1 MKNTNTHTDLHPKNE
16 RTLVII
22 KPDGIQRSLIGDVIS
37 RYERAGLK
45 LVALKMLI
53 PDENSI
59 EKHYTLDPE
68 WKLKTGEKN
77 LKAYRDKGLV
87 PPHDDPIK
95 QSDMILNKLK
105 KYMTSGPIIPMV
117 WQGAHAV
124 SIVRKI
130 TGGTEPILS
139 DVGTIRGDYVLDS
152 YKMADD
158 DMRAIRN
165 IVHASGSLSD
175 AEKEIAFWFKDDEI
189 LKYRL
194 IVEQMLY
201 DVNLD
206 GILE

>member
-1 MKNTNTHTDLHPKNE
+1 
-16 RTLVII
+16 
-22 KPDGIQRSLIGDVIS
+22 
-37 RYERAGLK
+37 
-45 LVALKMLI
+45 
-53 PDENSI
+53 
-59 EKHYTLDPE
+59 
-68 WKLKTGEKN
+68 
-77 LKAYRDKGLV
+77 
-87 PPHDDPIK
+87 
-95 QSDMILNKLK
+95 
-105 KYMTSGPIIPMV
+105 MTSGPIIPMV